1 MKHFKFISFFLL
13 FLLFQSCIFADDLNV
28 EDNSRLQF
36 VGRVMSDANN
46 PVVGVSVIAKAD
58 LYVVGSTTTDANGFF
73 DLISLDATGRTF
85 NNTYGLE
92 VVVNEFSL
100 DNESLTE
107 HTSVFIDSRD
117 RFYDFETIELKTSA
131 QLELNIQNTEN
142 TSDTFSW
149 SLHYTN
155 TQCNQVFVE
164 GQMQEDE
171 SDCYSQTSVF
181 RTLNENT
188 PNFSR
193 SYSVVLNTE
202 AQFTYSVNGSDPI
215 TELIQINNP
224 NTVYNVE
231 Y

>member
-1 MKHFKFISFFLL
+1 
-13 FLLFQSCIFADDLNV
+13 
-28 EDNSRLQF
+28 
-36 VGRVMSDANN
+36 
-46 PVVGVSVIAKAD
+46 
-58 LYVVGSTTTDANGFF
+58 
-73 DLISLDATGRTF
+73 
-85 NNTYGLE
+85 
-92 VVVNEFSL
+92 
-100 DNESLTE
+100 
-107 HTSVFIDSRD
+107 
-117 RFYDFETIELKTSA
+117 
-131 QLELNIQNTEN
+131 
-142 TSDTFSW
+142 
-149 SLHYTN
+149 
-155 TQCNQVFVE
+155 
-164 GQMQEDE
+164 MQEDE

>member
-1 MKHFKFISFFLL
+1 MNQITKKQSKSTKIFHRLGLSALFLSLMVFISFNLP
-13 FLLFQSCIFADDLNV
+13 AHH
-28 EDNSRLQF
+28 
-36 VGRVMSDANN
+36 
-46 PVVGVSVIAKAD
+46 
-58 LYVVGSTTTDANGFF
+58 
-73 DLISLDATGRTF
+73 ATSA
-85 NNTYGLE
+85 L
-92 VVVNEFSL
+92 
-100 DNESLTE
+100 
-107 HTSVFIDSRD
+107 
-117 RFYDFETIELKTSA
+117 YDFETIELKTSA
-131 QLELNIQNTEN
+131 QLALNIQNTEN

>member
-1 MKHFKFISFFLL
+1 M
-13 FLLFQSCIFADDLNV
+13 
-28 EDNSRLQF
+28 
-36 VGRVMSDANN
+36 
-46 PVVGVSVIAKAD
+46 
-58 LYVVGSTTTDANGFF
+58 
-73 DLISLDATGRTF
+73 
-85 NNTYGLE
+85 
-92 VVVNEFSL
+92 
-100 DNESLTE
+100 
-107 HTSVFIDSRD
+107 
-117 RFYDFETIELKTSA
+117 
-131 QLELNIQNTEN
+131 
-142 TSDTFSW
+142 
-149 SLHYTN
+149 HYTN
-155 TQCNQVFVE
+155 TQCNQFFVE
-164 GQMQEDE
+164 GQIQEDE